1 MGSQNVRM
9 RFDGAASMLGDSRDI
24 LLKTDAAGYFDTTF
38 VLKEPTYYTI
48 SRNTL
53 YLTPGDDMTIKV
65 TQTNTEAEF
74 SGIGAEANNYMKF
87 RLFPKGGSYLEA
99 GGNLRGDFVS
109 TKALVDSLA
118 AIRMHTLDTLS
129 NVSDA
134 FKKLETARIKADIIN
149 SYICYASYSRMFAE
163 VKNEEEMRAKWNE
176 FNVSLT
182 QDVTP
187 LYKEIVNEDMLNVAV
202 VRDVLSYQE
211 DSTLAS
217 LWFKDISIPA
227 RTTELYACAKIVDNL
242 RNEASEQTVNEAKA
256 FLQTVKNA
264 DFATEIEG
272 KIVQASKL
280 LPGQPAIDFEML
292 DVEGNVKHLADFKGK
307 VIYIDL
313 WATWCGPCIQ
323 ESPAFEALGKK
334 YVGKDI
340 VFLPVS
346 TDTTTKPWL
355 RYLDGHKKEL
365 TQYHSND
372 VALKESWA
380 IMYIPRFILIDKHLT
395 CIKKLI
401 KSIAV
406 TDGRFAYPTD
416 SIQAGLY
423 CFSLQNMERGEY
435 LQQYANLFLEP
446 KSMQLT
452 LGKDKYD
459 QLSLHATGSALQ
471 EQYEALQEAKYVAGN
486 RMVLDSLD
494 HMFYE
499 AREKGDREEMERIRE
514 VSSPYY
520 ESASEQ
526 TRKLINGE
534 IAKNK
539 GSYFG
544 LYLYYTYRFQN
555 HTFNTVEEIDEA
567 RNFIG
572 SFDEASR
579 RSGIYVKM
587 QEGLD
592 KFARCATGSVAPA
605 ITGIDLKG
613 NSVSLND
620 FKGKYVLVDFWFA
633 GCSWCRKETPYL
645 LKTYNAF
652 KDKGFTIYGV
662 STDRREEDWKK
673 AIEED
678 KSYWNQVLLQKDD
691 VKDVLESYCIVGFPH
706 IILVDPE
713 GKIVAKELRGDDLY
727 NTVEKFVNGAK

>member
-1 MGSQNVRM
+1 MAKKALSAPEIPLCINVLRLLNYRLAPDELILFDWLTVKQISFKYKPFHYSQARVEEETRI
-9 RFDGAASMLGDSRDI
+9 RRTRQEVIIKQFSALGF
-24 LLKTDAAGYFDTTF
+24 LKTD
-38 VLKEPTYYTI
+38 
-48 SRNTL
+48 
-53 YLTPGDDMTIKV
+53 IKV
-65 TQTNTEAEF
+65 NSVTRGRVRYYSVDF
-74 SGIGAEANNYMKF
+74 SVLADVDVLVEII
-87 RLFPKGGSYLEA
+87 R
-99 GGNLRGDFVS
+99 DFVS

-380 IMYIPRFILIDKHLT
+380 IMYIPRFILIDKDFN
-395 CIKKLI
+395 I
-401 KSIAV
+401 V
-406 TDGRFAYPTD
+406 NAYAP
-416 SIQAGLY
+416 
-423 CFSLQNMERGEY
+423 R
-435 LQQYANLFLEP
+435 P
-446 KSMQLT
+446 
-452 LGKDKYD
+452 
-459 QLSLHATGSALQ
+459 
-471 EQYEALQEAKYVAGN
+471 
-486 RMVLDSLD
+486 
-494 HMFYE
+494 
-499 AREKGDREEMERIRE
+499 
-514 VSSPYY
+514 SS
-520 ESASEQ
+520 
-526 TRKLINGE
+526 
-534 IAKNK
+534 
-539 GSYFG
+539 
-544 LYLYYTYRFQN
+544 
-555 HTFNTVEEIDEA
+555 EEIGTLID
-567 RNFIG
+567 
-572 SFDEASR
+572 
-579 RSGIYVKM
+579 
-587 QEGLD
+587 
-592 KFARCATGSVAPA
+592 SV
-605 ITGIDLKG
+605 
-613 NSVSLND
+613 LN
-620 FKGKYVLVDFWFA
+620 K
-633 GCSWCRKETPYL
+633 
-645 LKTYNAF
+645 
-652 KDKGFTIYGV
+652 
-662 STDRREEDWKK
+662 
-673 AIEED
+673 
-678 KSYWNQVLLQKDD
+678 
-691 VKDVLESYCIVGFPH
+691 
-706 IILVDPE
+706 
-713 GKIVAKELRGDDLY
+713 
-727 NTVEKFVNGAK
+727 

>member
-1 MGSQNVRM
+1 MKKLTIMMATAALCCCLGSCNSGTKQELANTVHLKGQLLDMGSQNVRM

-163 VKNEEEMRAKWNE
+163 VKN
-176 FNVSLT
+176 
-182 QDVTP
+182 
-187 LYKEIVNEDMLNVAV
+187 
-202 VRDVLSYQE
+202 
-211 DSTLAS
+211 
-217 LWFKDISIPA
+217 
-227 RTTELYACAKIVDNL
+227 
-242 RNEASEQTVNEAKA
+242 
-256 FLQTVKNA
+256 A

-272 KIVQASKL
+272 KIIQASKL

-380 IMYIPRFILIDKHLT
+380 IMYIPRFILIDKDFN
-395 CIKKLI
+395 I
-401 KSIAV
+401 V
-406 TDGRFAYPTD
+406 NAYAP
-416 SIQAGLY
+416 
-423 CFSLQNMERGEY
+423 R
-435 LQQYANLFLEP
+435 P
-446 KSMQLT
+446 
-452 LGKDKYD
+452 
-459 QLSLHATGSALQ
+459 
-471 EQYEALQEAKYVAGN
+471 
-486 RMVLDSLD
+486 
-494 HMFYE
+494 
-499 AREKGDREEMERIRE
+499 
-514 VSSPYY
+514 SS
-520 ESASEQ
+520 
-526 TRKLINGE
+526 
-534 IAKNK
+534 
-539 GSYFG
+539 
-544 LYLYYTYRFQN
+544 
-555 HTFNTVEEIDEA
+555 EEIGTLID
-567 RNFIG
+567 
-572 SFDEASR
+572 
-579 RSGIYVKM
+579 
-587 QEGLD
+587 
-592 KFARCATGSVAPA
+592 SV
-605 ITGIDLKG
+605 
-613 NSVSLND
+613 LN
-620 FKGKYVLVDFWFA
+620 K
-633 GCSWCRKETPYL
+633 
-645 LKTYNAF
+645 
-652 KDKGFTIYGV
+652 
-662 STDRREEDWKK
+662 
-673 AIEED
+673 
-678 KSYWNQVLLQKDD
+678 
-691 VKDVLESYCIVGFPH
+691 
-706 IILVDPE
+706 
-713 GKIVAKELRGDDLY
+713 
-727 NTVEKFVNGAK
+727 

>member
-1 MGSQNVRM
+1 MKKLTIMMATAALCCCLGSCNSGTKQELANTVHLKGQLLDMGSQNVRM

-24 LLKTDAAGYFDTTF
+24 LLKTDASGHFDTTF

-65 TQTNTEAEF
+65 TQTNT
-74 SGIGAEANNYMKF
+74 
-87 RLFPKGGSYLEA
+87 KGGSYLEA

-149 SYICYASYSRMFAE
+149 SYICYASYSRMFAG

-187 LYKEIVNEDMLNVAV
+187 LYKEIMNEDMLNVAV

-264 DFATEIEG
+264 DFVTEIEG

-292 DVEGNVKHLADFKGK
+292 DVEGNVKHLADFRGK

-334 YVGKDI
+334 YAGKDI

-380 IMYIPRFILIDKHLT
+380 IMYIPRFILIDKDFN
-395 CIKKLI
+395 I
-401 KSIAV
+401 V
-406 TDGRFAYPTD
+406 NAYAP
-416 SIQAGLY
+416 
-423 CFSLQNMERGEY
+423 R
-435 LQQYANLFLEP
+435 P
-446 KSMQLT
+446 
-452 LGKDKYD
+452 
-459 QLSLHATGSALQ
+459 
-471 EQYEALQEAKYVAGN
+471 
-486 RMVLDSLD
+486 
-494 HMFYE
+494 
-499 AREKGDREEMERIRE
+499 
-514 VSSPYY
+514 SS
-520 ESASEQ
+520 
-526 TRKLINGE
+526 
-534 IAKNK
+534 
-539 GSYFG
+539 
-544 LYLYYTYRFQN
+544 
-555 HTFNTVEEIDEA
+555 EEIGTLID
-567 RNFIG
+567 
-572 SFDEASR
+572 
-579 RSGIYVKM
+579 
-587 QEGLD
+587 
-592 KFARCATGSVAPA
+592 SV
-605 ITGIDLKG
+605 
-613 NSVSLND
+613 LN
-620 FKGKYVLVDFWFA
+620 K
-633 GCSWCRKETPYL
+633 
-645 LKTYNAF
+645 
-652 KDKGFTIYGV
+652 
-662 STDRREEDWKK
+662 
-673 AIEED
+673 
-678 KSYWNQVLLQKDD
+678 
-691 VKDVLESYCIVGFPH
+691 
-706 IILVDPE
+706 
-713 GKIVAKELRGDDLY
+713 
-727 NTVEKFVNGAK
+727 

>member
-1 MGSQNVRM
+1 MKKLTIMMATAALCCCLGSCNSGTKQELANTVHLKGQLLDMGSQNVRM

-149 SYICYASYSRMFAE
+149 SYICYASYSRMFAG
-163 VKNEEEMRAKWNE
+163 VKTEEEMRAKWNE
-176 FNVSLT
+176 FNVS
-182 QDVTP
+182 
-187 LYKEIVNEDMLNVAV
+187 
-202 VRDVLSYQE
+202 RDVLSYQE

-380 IMYIPRFILIDKHLT
+380 IMYIPRFILIDKDFN
-395 CIKKLI
+395 I
-401 KSIAV
+401 V
-406 TDGRFAYPTD
+406 NAYAP
-416 SIQAGLY
+416 
-423 CFSLQNMERGEY
+423 R
-435 LQQYANLFLEP
+435 P
-446 KSMQLT
+446 
-452 LGKDKYD
+452 
-459 QLSLHATGSALQ
+459 
-471 EQYEALQEAKYVAGN
+471 
-486 RMVLDSLD
+486 
-494 HMFYE
+494 
-499 AREKGDREEMERIRE
+499 
-514 VSSPYY
+514 SS
-520 ESASEQ
+520 
-526 TRKLINGE
+526 
-534 IAKNK
+534 
-539 GSYFG
+539 
-544 LYLYYTYRFQN
+544 
-555 HTFNTVEEIDEA
+555 EEIGTLID
-567 RNFIG
+567 
-572 SFDEASR
+572 
-579 RSGIYVKM
+579 
-587 QEGLD
+587 
-592 KFARCATGSVAPA
+592 SV
-605 ITGIDLKG
+605 
-613 NSVSLND
+613 LN
-620 FKGKYVLVDFWFA
+620 K
-633 GCSWCRKETPYL
+633 
-645 LKTYNAF
+645 
-652 KDKGFTIYGV
+652 
-662 STDRREEDWKK
+662 
-673 AIEED
+673 
-678 KSYWNQVLLQKDD
+678 
-691 VKDVLESYCIVGFPH
+691 
-706 IILVDPE
+706 
-713 GKIVAKELRGDDLY
+713 
-727 NTVEKFVNGAK
+727 